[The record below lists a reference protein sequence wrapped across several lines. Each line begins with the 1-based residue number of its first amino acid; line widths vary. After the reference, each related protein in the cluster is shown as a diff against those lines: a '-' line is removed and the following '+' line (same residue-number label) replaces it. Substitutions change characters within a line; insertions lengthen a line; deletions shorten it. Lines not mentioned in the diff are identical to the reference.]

1 MIQYPPWPPQAPT
14 HLVHTDIG
22 IHTHTSKYK
31 NKTLKKR
38 IAGLLTFTIH
48 TYQYTLGEVMTLSKT
63 EKVETL
69 HWEPETLFRVLPFP

>member
-1 MIQYPPWPPQAPT
+1 M
-14 HLVHTDIG
+14 VHTDIG